1 MAINLWNLSSTEKNT
16 IEFFIEHGIFPK
28 EKMCEEGHQMKLY
41 LGQRNQW
48 NCNKSTCQ
56 KKCFEKWHIFNIF
69 STMILFFILF
79 ELFVIT
85 KQKSEDCPSN
95 LKRLDCFRYH
105 PHVCGDDQ
113 DPKVTPCVK
122 NSCGC
127 EYPLVLHNGDC
138 IPLSRC
144 PQRCDMNST
153 FTNCDT
159 VCPRR
164 CANLKKT
171 SHPCSLRCVK
181 NSCQCNVG
189 YLLNDTNHC
198 VLLEDCPGYDL
209 PRTTTIKTTTR
220 KPTKPK
226 CRKNMV
232 YSKCPNKEE
241 FICSN
246 KFEPK
251 ESCGKPRCICK
262 KECANYKKKCIK
274 LWKCKHKLA
283 EELEKKISKK
293 SKKN

>member
-1 MAINLWNLSSTEKNT
+1 MI
-16 IEFFIEHGIFPK
+16 IFF
-28 EKMCEEGHQMKLY
+28 L
-41 LGQRNQW
+41 
-48 NCNKSTCQ
+48 
-56 KKCFEKWHIFNIF
+56 
-69 STMILFFILF
+69 LF

-127 EYPLVLHNGDC
+127 EYPLVLHNGGC

-164 CANLKKT
+164 CANLKKP
-171 SHPCSLRCVK
+171 SRPCSLRCVK

-198 VLLEDCPGYDL
+198 VKLEDCPGYDL

-226 CRKNMV
+226 CKKKMV
-232 YSKCPNKEE
+232 YSNCPNKEE

-246 KFEPK
+246 KYEPK

-262 KECANYKKKCIK
+262 KEYANYKKKCIK

-283 EELEKKISKK
+283 KELEKKISKK
-293 SKKN
+293 SKKNIP